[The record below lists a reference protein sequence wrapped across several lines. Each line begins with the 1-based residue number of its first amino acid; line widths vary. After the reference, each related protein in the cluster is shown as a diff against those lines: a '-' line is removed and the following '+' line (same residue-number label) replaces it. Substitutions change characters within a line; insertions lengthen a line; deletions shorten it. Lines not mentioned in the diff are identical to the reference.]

1 MRGFFGRHVYNGV
14 ETQPGGGEGVHEQD
28 MIALLQQHDERG
40 MDALLLHCGPL
51 MRYIIAPILPDP
63 QDREECLSEVS
74 MRVWSRIAQFD
85 PARGSWNAWLTAV
98 TRNTALNF
106 QRSAQHRPG
115 TQAIPAGT
123 PAPDAS
129 PEEAILQAE
138 RSAAV
143 HNALGRLSPGDR
155 ALFYRKY
162 YYLQSTAQIASELGM
177 TARAVEGRLYRL
189 KKRLR
194 TMLGGEGHV

>member
-1 MRGFFGRHVYNGV
+1 
-14 ETQPGGGEGVHEQD
+14 
-28 MIALLQQHDERG
+28 MIAQLLQKDERG
-40 MDALLLHCGPL
+40 MEALLLHYGPL

-74 MRVWSRIAQFD
+74 MRVWSRVAQFD

-115 TQAIPAGT
+115 TQSIPAGT
-123 PAPDAS
+123 PAPGAS
-129 PEEAILQAE
+129 PEEAMLRAE
-138 RSAAV
+138 RSAAL
-143 HNALGRLSPGDR
+143 HDALARLGQNDR

-162 YYLQSTAQIASELGM
+162 YYLQSTAQIAAELGM
-177 TARAVEGRLYRL
+177 TERAVEGRLYRL

-194 TMLGGEGHV
+194 TMLGGDGDA